1 MKVLIIPDVH
11 LKPFMFKQAAE
22 LMERGI
28 AKRSVC
34 LMDIPDDWDKQF
46 DISLYEET
54 YDAAIR
60 FAKKYPDTAW
70 CYGNHDLS
78 YVWHVPEKG
87 YSTMAACTVQKKLLD
102 LKEVLPE
109 SNPIKYVHRIDNVL
123 FSHAGMSKDFV
134 NLHVPKSKY
143 DDVDDVLDY
152 VNHLGEMKMWYDG
165 SPIWLRPQYTDVKM
179 YKSRQFLQV
188 VGHTPIETITKKKNV
203 ISCDVFSTYRDGKPI
218 GTEEFLLLDTITWDY
233 SMVNYGNY

>member
-28 AKRSVC
+28 AKRAVC

-54 YDAAIR
+54 YDAAIS

-78 YVWHVPEKG
+78 YVWHKLETG
-87 YSTMAACTVQKKLLD
+87 YSPMAAYTVQKKLID

-109 SNPIKYVHRIDNVL
+109 GNLIKYVHRIDNVL

-179 YKSRQFLQV
+179 YKSQQFLQV
-188 VGHTPIETITKKKNV
+188 VGHTPMETITKKEKCDIMRCIFH
-203 ISCDVFSTYRDGKPI
+203 ISGWQTNRNRRIPFIRYYYMG
-218 GTEEFLLLDTITWDY
+218 L
-233 SMVNYGNY
+233 

>member
-28 AKRSVC
+28 AKRAVC
-34 LMDIPDDWDKQF
+34 LMDIPNDWDKQF

-78 YVWHVPEKG
+78 YVWHKLETG
-87 YSTMAACTVQKKLLD
+87 YSPMAAYTVQKKLID

-109 SNPIKYVHRIDNVL
+109 GNLIKYVHRIDNVL

-143 DDVDDVLDY
+143 DDADDVLDY
-152 VNHLGEMKMWYDG
+152 VNHMQLT
-165 SPIWLRPQYTDVKM
+165 LR
-179 YKSRQFLQV
+179 YKFNATRS
-188 VGHTPIETITKKKNV
+188 KYK
-203 ISCDVFSTYRDGKPI
+203 
-218 GTEEFLLLDTITWDY
+218 GTGA
-233 SMVNYGNY
+233 GNAELNRL

>member
-54 YDAAIR
+54 YDAAIS

-78 YVWHVPEKG
+78 YVWHKLETG
-87 YSTMAACTVQKKLLD
+87 YSPMAAYTVQKKLID

-109 SNPIKYVHRIDNVL
+109 GNLIKYVHRIDNVL

-134 NLHVPKSKY
+134 NLHVPKS
-143 DDVDDVLDY
+143 
-152 VNHLGEMKMWYDG
+152 
-165 SPIWLRPQYTDVKM
+165 Q
-179 YKSRQFLQV
+179 QFLQV
-188 VGHTPIETITKKKNV
+188 VGHTPMETITKKKNV

>member
-28 AKRSVC
+28 AKRAVC

-54 YDAAIR
+54 YDAAIS

-78 YVWHVPEKG
+78 YVWHKLETG
-87 YSTMAACTVQKKLLD
+87 YSPMAAYTVQKKLID
-102 LKEVLPE
+102 LKEV
-109 SNPIKYVHRIDNVL
+109 
-123 FSHAGMSKDFV
+123 
-134 NLHVPKSKY
+134 
-143 DDVDDVLDY
+143 
-152 VNHLGEMKMWYDG
+152 
-165 SPIWLRPQYTDVKM
+165 
-179 YKSRQFLQV
+179 
-188 VGHTPIETITKKKNV
+188 
-203 ISCDVFSTYRDGKPI
+203 
-218 GTEEFLLLDTITWDY
+218 
-233 SMVNYGNY
+233 

>member
-28 AKRSVC
+28 AKRAVC

-70 CYGNHDLS
+70 CYGNHDLRSGMYLRRDTARWLLVPYKKS
-78 YVWHVPEKG
+78 Y
-87 YSTMAACTVQKKLLD
+87 L
-102 LKEVLPE
+102 
-109 SNPIKYVHRIDNVL
+109 I
-123 FSHAGMSKDFV
+123 
-134 NLHVPKSKY
+134 
-143 DDVDDVLDY
+143 
-152 VNHLGEMKMWYDG
+152 
-165 SPIWLRPQYTDVKM
+165 
-179 YKSRQFLQV
+179 
-188 VGHTPIETITKKKNV
+188 
-203 ISCDVFSTYRDGKPI
+203 
-218 GTEEFLLLDTITWDY
+218 
-233 SMVNYGNY
+233 

>member
-1 MKVLIIPDVH
+1 
-11 LKPFMFKQAAE
+11 
-22 LMERGI
+22 
-28 AKRSVC
+28 
-34 LMDIPDDWDKQF
+34 MDIPDDWNKQF

-54 YDAAIR
+54 YDVAIR

-78 YVWHVPEKG
+78 YVWHKLETG
-87 YSTMAACTVQKKLLD
+87 YSPMAAYTVQKKLID

-109 SNPIKYVHRIDNVL
+109 GNLIKYVHRIDNVL

-188 VGHTPIETITKKKNV
+188 VGHTPMETITKKKNV